1 MKTIQEII
9 TEKQSSKLTKLVML
23 IMMIP
28 YQIWKE
34 YKMYDDFFGKLG
46 QHEKYQ
52 YRTLYN
58 KLSDLENNGDNNSTF
73 STLKSEYEIIYS
85 LSNYMLK
92 QDLPKYEKKIW
103 EEIKDNVI

>member
-28 YQIWKE
+28 YQMWKE
-34 YKMYDDFFGKLG
+34 YKIYDDCFGKLYKD
-46 QHEKYQ
+46 EMYK

-73 STLKSEYEIIYS
+73 SILKSEYETIYS

-103 EEIKDNVI
+103 EEIKNNVI